1 MIFPRMLDAHD
12 TDYSMGVSEDTFRA
26 IFYICKHCGRY
37 MTKRISSK
45 HHEDEDFDFDST
57 FFCAYLHRN
66 GQPVERTAQHKSLQ
80 PFPALSPLLRVEQQ
94 Q

>member
-12 TDYSMGVSEDTFRA
+12 SDYSTGVSEDTFRA
-26 IFYICKHCGRY
+26 IFYICQHCGRY

-57 FFCAYLHRN
+57 FFCAYLRKN
-66 GQPVERTAQHKSLQ
+66 GQPAERVARRKSLQ
-80 PFPALSPLLRVEQQ
+80 PFPALSPLLKVEQQ